1 MDILR
6 NKLNS
11 RPPFNIPV
19 DTKTNILEASLCLGR
34 ENREKLKYHM
44 RLQPRLHKE
53 LWHTKQSPEV

>member
-34 ENREKLKYHM
+34 ENREKLKYHSLSSNIDASGASKL
-44 RLQPRLHKE
+44 RPLK
-53 LWHTKQSPEV
+53 

>member
-19 DTKTNILEASLCLGR
+19 DTKTNILEASLCLGC
-34 ENREKLKYHM
+34 ENREKLKYHSRSSNIEAILM
-44 RLQPRLHKE
+44 HQNLDL
-53 LWHTKQSPEV
+53 